1 MRYVIRH
8 PDKGYFTEMKVS
20 ETKAVTLNGQVIG
33 YESQYRPAFDA
44 FMPTQAAQYDTEKD
58 AQSAMAS
65 NPDQHGG
72 VIAFD
77 SCIVEPSTVES
88 ST

>member
-1 MRYVIRH
+1 MRYVIKH
-8 PDKGYFTEMKVS
+8 PQKGFYTEMKVV
-20 ETKAVTLNGQVIG
+20 ETKPVTLNGAVIG

-44 FMPTQAAQYDTEKD
+44 FMPTQAAQYDTEED
-58 AQSAMAS
+58 AQAAMAS

-72 VIAFD
+72 VAAFD
-77 SCIVEPSTVES
+77 SCTVET